1 MDEQVSA
8 LFRELADLP
17 QAARESIFAARNL
30 PPELRSEVK
39 SLLASLKAPAPV
51 SSETVKLPFVVT

>member
-17 QAARESIFAARNL
+17 QAARESIFAARNV

-39 SLLASLKAPAPV
+39 SLLAS
-51 SSETVKLPFVVT
+51 